1 MNLLTFHMKILTFSI
16 FSRCNSFVFPD
27 TLDKIAGITE
37 SGRICYFCHWH
48 LRPHQKLLTLL
59 FSIQYS
65 IRYWFGVVRTIFWK
79 HLQHSPTL
87 TDAASAI
94 FFRWIS
100 SIFYLSYLLIYS
112 IYFVYAMHYA
122 PAFQAYCSISFLLS
136 VYTTYI
142 LSHLSALSQYI
153 FCIKFPQEFHFICRK
168 LHIFP

>member
-16 FSRCNSFVFPD
+16 FSRCNSFVF
-27 TLDKIAGITE
+27 LE
-37 SGRICYFCHWH
+37 SLNPAAYATSVTDISVAIRSS
-48 LRPHQKLLTLL
+48 LL

-94 FFRWIS
+94 SFRWIS

-136 VYTTYI
+136 VYTTYM

>member
-1 MNLLTFHMKILTFSI
+1 MSLLTFHMKILTFSI
-16 FSRCNSFVFPD
+16 FSRCNSFVFPE

-59 FSIQYS
+59 YS
-65 IRYWFGVVRTIFWK
+65 VFHQILIRCCTYHILK
-79 HLQHSPTL
+79 
-87 TDAASAI
+87 ASAI

-122 PAFQAYCSISFLLS
+122 PAFQAYYSISFLLS
-136 VYTTYI
+136 VYTTYM